1 MDPLFERRELTK
13 KVNIHAR
20 FLQQNI
26 QTSLLAQLKHQFQG
40 KCMAE
45 GYIQKDSLTIVKYSL
60 GRPNMLTGGV
70 DYHVSFQADIC
81 MPHAG
86 QRFKVPITLRS
97 KIGLHAE
104 TTPLKILIPRDLH
117 IGSAAFESVKEGE
130 QVEFEV
136 VGTPQFKQG
145 DEYIIVVGKL
155 VIQEPTTPPFAP
167 DVTGTPAFGL
177 DEFGLNKDIEVPS
190 FQLGSGGGGGEEKK
204 VVITASTTPSAD
216 KPARRRL
223 KRGPDNTE

>member
-117 IGSAAFESVKEGE
+117 IGSPAFESVKEGE

-167 DVTGTPAFGL
+167 SETPAFRP
-177 DEFGLNKDIEVPS
+177 DDFGELEVPP
-190 FQLGSGGGGGEEKK
+190 FQLGSGGGSGSGGGEEKK
-204 VVITASTTPSAD
+204 IVITASTTPSAD